1 MAVSSFCVGTLD
13 SGVGFETQSPE
24 EAISRHLTYW
34 FASRRNQGKI
44 MGNVPSWN
52 FLWMTYNRTPDRLAE
67 KAKEELD
74 TYFGELFAQRTVE
87 VTYRWL
93 NDTRSLYSLQLSI
106 QVISDGKLYDVGRT
120 ILKTGEY
127 YKVLD
132 SERLK

>member
-1 MAVSSFCVGTLD
+1 VSSFCVGTLD

-52 FLWMTYNRTPDRLAE
+52 YLWMTHNRTPDRLAE

-87 VTYRWL
+87 VTFQYL
-93 NDTRSLYSLQLSI
+93 NESRSLYSLQISI

-120 ILKTGEY
+120 ILKTGEH

>member
-1 MAVSSFCVGTLD
+1 
-13 SGVGFETQSPE
+13 
-24 EAISRHLTYW
+24 
-34 FASRRNQGKI
+34 

-52 FLWMTYNRTPDRLAE
+52 YLWMTHNRTPDRLAE

-87 VTYRWL
+87 VTFQYL
-93 NDTRSLYSLQLSI
+93 NESRSLYSLQISI

-120 ILKTGEY
+120 ILKTGEH